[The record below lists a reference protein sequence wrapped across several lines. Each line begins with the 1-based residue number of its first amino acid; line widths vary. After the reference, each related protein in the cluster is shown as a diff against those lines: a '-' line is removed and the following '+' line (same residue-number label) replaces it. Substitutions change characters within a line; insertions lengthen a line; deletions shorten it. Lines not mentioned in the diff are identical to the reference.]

1 MASQSV
7 LGTVRESM
15 IRRWLEVLLPLYTV
29 CVVMVAAH
37 PEYMPLVLTRNVWDS
52 PGAFLGWTV
61 VGAMMGIL
69 VLWVLIAAFFL
80 AYAPAY
86 LVSRAARLLQHGWVD
101 RREMFFYVACFLI
114 LCILLG
120 LVWFWSLMGAGVV
133 FVLIAGFGPVLWRCL
148 V

>member
-1 MASQSV
+1 MAGQSV
-7 LGTVRESM
+7 LGSVRESV

-29 CVVMVAAH
+29 CFVAVAAN
-37 PEYMPLVLTRNVWDS
+37 PEYMPHVLTQNIWES

-86 LVSRAARLLQHGWVD
+86 LVSRTARVLQHGWVD
-101 RREMFFYVACFLI
+101 RREMSFYVACFLM
-114 LCILLG
+114 LCLLVG
-120 LVWFWSLMGAGVV
+120 LSWFWSAMGAGVV

>member
-7 LGTVRESM
+7 LGSVRESM

-29 CVVMVAAH
+29 CFLVVAAH
-37 PEYMPLVLTRNVWDS
+37 PEYMPHVLTQNVWDS
-52 PGAFLGWTV
+52 PSAFAGWTV

-69 VLWVLIAAFFL
+69 ILWALIAGFFL

-86 LVSRAARLLQHGWVD
+86 LVSRLARVLQHGWVD
-101 RREMFFYVACFLI
+101 RREMFFYAACFAM
-114 LCILLG
+114 LCLLAS
-120 LVWFWSLMGAGVV
+120 LACFWSATGAGMI
-133 FVLIAGFGPVLWRCL
+133 FVLVSGFGPVLWRWL